1 MKHMLNVVAKNEAG
15 NWFLAFDPATATLTH
30 WQPLALEALEAFIQD
45 DVDALLASLP
55 PLTPGRPG
63 PYSRSDM
70 TLMGQDDQ
78 GRILFACVALA
89 KSWDGTEGT
98 DGYGYFELI
107 QYRFRIVE
115 VTSTS
120 VIPVAEVSR
129 SSLRKQI
136 SNLNG
141 RIIGTYN
148 GLAYF
153 TCSAPVAENH
163 TKPLVI
169 TLAAD
174 GPRADAIGDDSYFP
188 VHAFFNSGP
197 DVRLIS
203 IDNRQPE

>member
-1 MKHMLNVVAKNEAG
+1 MKHMLNVVAENEAG

-30 WQPLALEALEAFIQD
+30 WQPLALEALEAFIQAD
-45 DVDALLASLP
+45 IDALFASLP

-70 TLMGQDDQ
+70 TIMGQDDQ
-78 GRILFACVALA
+78 GRILFACAALA
-89 KSWDGTEGT
+89 TSWDGTEDS
-98 DGYGYFELI
+98 DGYGYFRSTR
-107 QYRFRIVE
+107 YRFRIVE

-120 VIPVAEVSR
+120 VIPVAEVNR
-129 SSLRKQI
+129 SSLRKQA

-174 GPRADAIGDDSYFP
+174 GPRADAIAEDGYFP
-188 VHAFFNSGP
+188 AYAFFNYGP

-203 IDNRQPE
+203 IDNSQPE